1 MSKATNPDRDGN
13 TFSIG
18 DGASLRLYTDSHAYT
33 ILKVSPK
40 TIHLQ
45 RDAAILMNGP
55 TSGELDALRVHP
67 GGFVAHVSG
76 KQRYNYSPNPK
87 GSIIKATLRKNGQW
101 VQAGHSTTS
110 PGCRVTAGRREH
122 YDYNY

>member
-1 MSKATNPDRDGN
+1 MSKATNPDRNGN
-13 TFSIG
+13 TFRIG
-18 DGASLRLYTDSHAYT
+18 DGASLRLYTDCHAYT
-33 ILKVSPK
+33 ILKVSSK

-45 RDAAILMNGP
+45 RDTATLENGP
-55 TSGELDALRVHP
+55 SSGEPDALRVHP
-67 GGFVAHVSG
+67 GGFAAHVSG
-76 KQRYNYSPNPK
+76 AQRYSYKLNPE